1 MNYILKK
8 IIIIFF
14 FLSLPISTYSNEFI
28 AYLDIDFIFKNSN
41 LGKQIV
47 LNLNEENK
55 KNLLQLKNKEN
66 ELKKIEKDLTNKKKF
81 LTDEEFKKN
90 LAEFN
95 SNIKLFRQ
103 NKNELVGS
111 FEKKKND
118 QINDFFKKINPILE
132 EYMTENSIKIIID
145 KKNVLIA
152 KEKLDITDNILNL
165 INEKLN

>member
-14 FLSLPISTYSNEFI
+14 FLILPISAYSNETI
-28 AYLDIDFIFKNSN
+28 AYLDIDYIFKNSN

-47 LNLNEENK
+47 LNLNEANK
-55 KNLLQLKNKEN
+55 KNLLQLKKKEN
-66 ELKKIEKDLTNKKKF
+66 ELKKIEKELTNKKKF

-90 LAEFN
+90 LNEFN
-95 SNIKLFRQ
+95 SSIKLFRK

-111 FEKKKND
+111 FERKKNN
-118 QINDFFKKINPILE
+118 QISDFFKKINPILK
-132 EYMTENSIKIIID
+132 EYMTANSIKIIID

-152 KEKLDITDNILNL
+152 KEKLDITDSIFNL

>member
-1 MNYILKK
+1 MCIR
-8 IIIIFF
+8 
-14 FLSLPISTYSNEFI
+14 
-28 AYLDIDFIFKNSN
+28 DR
-41 LGKQIV
+41 
-47 LNLNEENK
+47 
-55 KNLLQLKNKEN
+55 
-66 ELKKIEKDLTNKKKF
+66 
-81 LTDEEFKKN
+81 
-90 LAEFN
+90 FN